1 MRKALC
7 ARINNLTLQD
17 IPRLTT
23 TKTGWALTP
32 ANDTIKRRLLQ
43 PDSVEI
49 MLETLGAVGY
59 QLPEKWINYA
69 VQRVEAALIG
79 LRIGGDAAVP
89 TSEENV
95 AEEVYSQTGVKPQT
109 CKQS

>member
-1 MRKALC
+1 M
-7 ARINNLTLQD
+7 QD

-32 ANDTIKRRLLQ
+32 ANDTIKRHLLQ
-43 PDSVEI
+43 PDNVET

-59 QLPEKWINYA
+59 QLPEKWISYA
-69 VQRVEAALIG
+69 VQRVEAALVG

-89 TSEENV
+89 ISKEDV
-95 AEEVYSQTGVKPQT
+95 AEEVYSQTGVKPRN
-109 CKQS
+109 CKQSRHGPNRFGTIT